1 MNGSAPDVGAIG
13 YSLGGGQSV
22 AWSRS
27 QGYAAD
33 HIFSLEVVTADGVLR
48 HVSAHSDP
56 DLFFGPY
63 AGQGQLRGGDR
74 DGLPAVP
81 ANPLLRR

>member
-56 DLFFGPY
+56 RSVFW
-63 AGQGQLRGGDR
+63 ALRGAR
-74 DGLPAVP
+74 ATS
-81 ANPLLRR
+81 RW